1 MTEILYVTLLSLW
14 NINSILSPDTKKY
27 KTSLQFMDHETSL
40 HGNEYNSVKY
50 SKTLCIL
57 DRSETMDVGL

>member
-1 MTEILYVTLLSLW
+1 
-14 NINSILSPDTKKY
+14 
-27 KTSLQFMDHETSL
+27 MDHETSL

-57 DRSETMDVGL
+57 DRSETMDVVL

>member
-1 MTEILYVTLLSLW
+1 MTEMLYLTSLSLW
-14 NINSILSPDTKKY
+14 NINGIFLSPDTKKY
-27 KTSLQFMDHETSL
+27 ETSLPFMDHETSL

-57 DRSETMDVGL
+57 DRS